1 MKRLLDEPGPVIGGM
16 NPPTGA
22 IAPLDA
28 LLLLLVLA
36 GALATPIVE
45 VLALG
50 FMFGR
55 AGAIARGAPLRQA
68 FALSSEARW
77 FITAVVGV
85 SVVFLPVVFFREVL
99 REQQILE
106 GRGSIPGS
114 IALATLG
121 ALAGAHAWVAVSRG
135 RFSAFFRPIS
145 SFKALRGR
153 GSTAQ
158 LDLRARAQGLARSLA
173 RPGLSWLI
181 LGLLGLLGSALW
193 YLPPAAAVAL
203 RVESPGGVLLLV
215 LGLFGFSAV
224 VAILPFLQAH
234 FAAEQRLGAF
244 AELAVVR
251 ARIRRAPLAHAFALL
266 AFAFASLPLQAF
278 HIFTLPAAAKST
290 MAFVTLLLL
299 YPAHLIAAWAYARG
313 GRKTHDAPWALRGL
327 GAGLR
332 LPALLLMAAIS
343 LLLPYV
349 AAHGS
354 AAVLESALFLLPLPR

>member
-1 MKRLLDEPGPVIGGM
+1 MRRLLDAPGPVSGGM
-16 NPPTGA
+16 NPPAGA

-36 GALATPIVE
+36 AALATPIFE
-45 VLALG
+45 VLAVG
-50 FMFGR
+50 FMIGR
-55 AGAIARGAPLRQA
+55 AGAIARGAPLGQA
-68 FALSSEARW
+68 FALSAEARR
-77 FITAVVGV
+77 FITAAVGLC
-85 SVVFLPVVFFREVL
+85 VVFLPVVFFRAIL

-106 GRGSIPGS
+106 GSRSIPGS

-121 ALAGAHAWVAVSRG
+121 ALAGAHAWVALGHG
-135 RFSAFFRPIS
+135 RFSSFFRPIS

-158 LDLRARAQGLARSLA
+158 PELRAGAQSLARSLA
-173 RPGLSWLI
+173 QPALSWLI

-203 RVESPGGVLLLV
+203 RVESPWGVLLLV
-215 LGLFGFSAV
+215 LGLFGLCAV

-234 FAAEQRLGAF
+234 FAAERRLGAF
-244 AELAVVR
+244 AEVGAVR

-266 AFAFASLPLQAF
+266 ACACASLPLQAF
-278 HIFTLPAAAKST
+278 HIFTLPAEAKST

-313 GRKTHDAPWALRGL
+313 GRRAHDAPWPLRGL